1 MSENN
6 IMDRDIDQMQV
17 LETIETV
24 ARTELSRI
32 LRPLLDTTA
41 WILNHAPWVVDLS
54 KDRTQTILV
63 RVQHMLL
70 KQALTSLRATAL
82 LLVRGYT
89 TQAATVASALFET
102 RLYSNYIIDD
112 ESRAEHF
119 ARHSNS
125 QDFVWRPNQM
135 IRSEAEQNLRRANIQ
150 VDPTSLNREVELIGA
165 SYLFLCSLKHGNPIP
180 LLHTVGAR
188 DDIVGPAFANGGFPV
203 MALPDTRPE
212 DNIVKAVVLTAAN
225 NSTFYTT
232 RNTGL
237 TLNDE
242 SEDAH
247 KWFQELMNRWT
258 QAVRE
263 HREAMDGF
271 GYMPFPT
278 IRR

>member
-1 MSENN
+1 
-6 IMDRDIDQMQV
+6 MDRKIDQMQV
-17 LETIETV
+17 LETLETV
-24 ARTELSRI
+24 ASTELSRI
-32 LRPLLDTTA
+32 LRPFLDTTA
-41 WILNHAPWVVDLS
+41 WILNHAPCVVELS
-54 KDRTQTILV
+54 KNRTQSILM

-89 TQAATVASALFET
+89 AQAATVASGLFET

-112 ESRAEHF
+112 ESRAERF
-119 ARHSNS
+119 VRHSNS

-135 IRSEAEQNLRRANIQ
+135 IRSEAEQNLRRANYQ
-150 VDPTSLNREVELIGA
+150 VDPSTLNREVELIGA

-188 DDIVGPAFANGGFPV
+188 DDIVGPAFADGGFPV

-212 DNIVKAVVLTAAN
+212 DNIVKAVVLTVAN

-237 TLNDE
+237 TVNDE
-242 SEDAH
+242 SEDAQ

-258 QAVRE
+258 QAIKE
-263 HREAMDGF
+263 HREAMDGL
-271 GYMPFPT
+271 GDIPFPT

>member
-1 MSENN
+1 
-6 IMDRDIDQMQV
+6 MQV
-17 LETIETV
+17 LETLETV
-24 ARTELSRI
+24 ASTELSRI
-32 LRPLLDTTA
+32 LRPFLDTTA
-41 WILNHAPWVVDLS
+41 WILNHAPCVVELS
-54 KDRTQTILV
+54 KNRTQSILM

-89 TQAATVASALFET
+89 AQAATVASGLFET

-112 ESRAEHF
+112 ESRAERF
-119 ARHSNS
+119 VRHSNS

-135 IRSEAEQNLRRANIQ
+135 IRSEAEQNLRRANYQ
-150 VDPTSLNREVELIGA
+150 VDPSTLDREVEVIGA

-188 DDIVGPAFANGGFPV
+188 DDIVGPAFADGGFPV

-212 DNIVKAVVLTAAN
+212 DNIVKAVVLTVAN

-237 TLNDE
+237 TVNDE
-242 SEDAH
+242 SEDAQ

-258 QAVRE
+258 QAIKE
-263 HREAMDGF
+263 HREAMDGL
-271 GYMPFPT
+271 GDIPFPT